1 MRKAQKSA
9 VWSDSPRVNPQTDH
23 HAGQDNAPELDELV
37 VTLDG
42 ELTSLR
48 GIHFRLAVLRLV
60 LLDGD
65 PDFIQS
71 AAHDDE
77 RATRELL
84 DSEPERDRV
93 VSAARNSSR
102 MPGVRFADFVRS
114 APESH
119 RMVLQRLTRE
129 LETNSRAITTLR
141 DAVRRLSED
150 GRRAV
155 AGALDL
161 TEPEQGQARTG
172 QVFVGD
178 I

>member
-1 MRKAQKSA
+1 
-9 VWSDSPRVNPQTDH
+9 VNPQTEH
-23 HAGQDNAPELDELV
+23 HAGQDNAPELDALI

-48 GIHFRLAVLRLV
+48 DIHFRLALLRLV

-65 PDFIQS
+65 PEFIQN
-71 AAHDDE
+71 AARDVE
-77 RATRELL
+77 RATRNLL

-93 VSAARNSSR
+93 VTAARNSSG
-102 MPGVRFADFVRS
+102 MAGARFADFVRS
-114 APESH
+114 APQSH
-119 RMVLQRLTRE
+119 RNVLHRLTRE
-129 LETNSRAITTLR
+129 LETNSRAITALR

-161 TEPEQGQARTG
+161 TEPEQGEPRTG
-172 QVFVGD
+172 QVFVGE